1 MGETAVLAVALAR
14 SDCMTV
20 LDDAAGR
27 RCARTL
33 GIPVIGTL
41 GVVLRA
47 KRQGRIASAASIM
60 RDLCAAGLYLDD
72 AMVATVLRHGVGE
85 VWPL

>member
-1 MGETAVLAVALAR
+1 MAVTTKASRA
-14 SDCMTV
+14 V
-20 LDDAAGR
+20 LDDLQAR

-47 KRQGRIASAASIM
+47 KRHGIIGEARPVVA
-60 RDLCAAGLYLDD
+60 RLREVGLYLSDELVER
-72 AMVATVLRHGVGE
+72 ALAHLGE
-85 VWPL
+85 